1 MTLIDAFNLFAN
13 QYPAA
18 NMMPMNS
25 PQTYLLQN
33 LLAQQSMQPKQNPL
47 LSFINRAGMAANN
60 PGQSRIAQLIFGPNQ
75 SANHVG
81 DGTVVPSSVDASGRC
96 LTRLPSWAFSSPP
109 CSPLGGGGR
118 STFSWFF
125 PLKVDLY
132 V

>member
-60 PGQSRIAQLIFGPNQ
+60 PGQSRIAQLIFGSNQ
-75 SANHVG
+75 SAN
-81 DGTVVPSSVDASGRC
+81 PKPYAEK
-96 LTRLPSWAFSSPP
+96 
-109 CSPLGGGGR
+109 LGI
-118 STFSWFF
+118 T
-125 PLKVDLY
+125 LY
-132 V
+132 LYHIFQTKTLIIN